1 MLKDEKEGF
10 LSSVHGGLFVANFL
24 FDAHLHYL
32 DVLRLVST
40 LEKDGLPMLLCV
52 LWEGNNSCEAQ
63 LK

>member
-52 LWEGNNSCEAQ
+52 L
-63 LK
+63 